1 MTHAASPPASAA
13 TDPFGSIAGVS
24 EQLRTKA
31 ISPVEL
37 TRAVLQRIETLNP
50 RLHAFITVT
59 AERALAQAKGA
70 EREICA
76 GRWRGPLHGVPFSLK
91 DVYETKGIRTTA
103 HSYALEHWIPERD
116 ASCVTRMDEA
126 GAVLLGKT
134 ATQEFSTGAVTEG
147 PWPAARNPW
156 NPDYTPSGSS
166 SGAGAA
172 VAAGISFAALGGD
185 TGASIRMPAAANGCV
200 GIRPTYGRVSRHGVI
215 PLSWSL
221 DTCGPLART
230 VRDCA
235 LVLQAIA
242 GYDPRDPGSANVDV
256 PAFKAL
262 LGTPITGLRVGV
274 DRKNFFH
281 ELVDPQVRA
290 AVEEAIRVIERSGAT
305 VREIELP
312 WLQYAHAAQ
321 NVIHMTESHAYHEA
335 RIKREPHLYG
345 PSLRAYLRLGAFAS
359 GADYLH
365 AQRVRAKIRAGM
377 LAAFREVDVIVAPT
391 GARFGERFDEIDPS
405 KRFSGGIGSK
415 GNLAVPF
422 SQAGVPAISVP
433 CGFAAEGLPIGLQIA
448 GRPFDEAT
456 VFHVAHAY
464 EAATPWHDMH
474 PPMHLETKP

>member
-1 MTHAASPPASAA
+1 MTNPASAVTPA
-13 TDPFGSIAGVS
+13 GADAFSSIAGVA
-24 EQLRTKA
+24 ERLRTKA

-37 TRAVLQRIETLNP
+37 TAAALERIESRNP
-50 RLHAFITVT
+50 HLHAFITVT
-59 AERALAQAKGA
+59 ADRALAQARAA
-70 EREICA
+70 EREIAA
-76 GRWRGPLHGVPFSLK
+76 GRWRGPLHGIPYSLK
-91 DVYETKGIRTTA
+91 DVYETRGIRTTA
-103 HSYALEHWIPERD
+103 HSRVLEHWVPERD
-116 ASCVTRMDEA
+116 ATCVTRMDEA

-156 NPDYTPSGSS
+156 NLDYTPSGSS

-172 VAAGISFAALGGD
+172 VAAGLGFAALGGD
-185 TGASIRMPAAANGCV
+185 TGASIRMPAAANGLV

-221 DTCGPLART
+221 DACGPLTRT

-256 PAFKAL
+256 PSFDAP
-262 LGTPITGLRVGV
+262 LGTPIAGLRVGV

-290 AVEEAIRVIERSGAT
+290 AVEEAIRVLERLGAR

-312 WLQYAHAAQ
+312 WLEYAHAAQ
-321 NVIHMTESHAYHEA
+321 NLIHMSESHAYHER
-335 RIKREPHLYG
+335 RIKTEPHLYG
-345 PSLRAYLRLGAFAS
+345 PSLRAYLRLGAFVSA
-359 GADYLH
+359 ADYVD
-365 AQRVRAKIRAGM
+365 AQRVRSKIRSGM
-377 LAAFREVDVIVAPT
+377 LAAFSEVDVVVAPT
-391 GARFGERFDEIDPS
+391 GARFGERFDEIDTS
-405 KRFSGGIGSK
+405 KRFSAGIGSK

-448 GRPFDEAT
+448 GRPFGEAT
-456 VFHVAHAY
+456 VFQVAHAY

-474 PPMHLETKP
+474 PSTHLETTP

>member
-1 MTHAASPPASAA
+1 VKQPLTASGPAGVE
-13 TDPFGSIAGVS
+13 PFGSIADIA
-24 EQLRTKA
+24 ERLRTKA

-37 TRAVLQRIETLNP
+37 TTAVLQRIDALNP
-50 RLHAFITVT
+50 HLHAFITVT
-59 AERALAQAKGA
+59 ADRALVQAERA
-70 EREICA
+70 EREIAA
-76 GRWRGPLHGVPFSLK
+76 GRWRGPLHGIPFSLK

-103 HSYALEHWIPERD
+103 HSRALEDWIPERD
-116 ASCVTRMDEA
+116 ATCVTRMDDA

-156 NPDYTPSGSS
+156 NLDYTPSGSS

-242 GYDPRDPGSANVDV
+242 GYDPRDPGSAKVDV
-256 PAFKAL
+256 PTFDAL
-262 LGTPITGLRVGV
+262 LGTPIRGLRVGV
-274 DRKNFFH
+274 DRRNFFH
-281 ELVDPQVRA
+281 ELVDPQVRT
-290 AVEEAIRVIERSGAT
+290 AVEEAIRAIERLGAT

-312 WLQYAHAAQ
+312 WLAYAHAAQ
-321 NVIHMTESHAYHEA
+321 NVIHMTESHAYHET
-335 RIKREPHLYG
+335 RIKREPYLYG
-345 PSLRAYLRLGAFAS
+345 PSLRAYLRLGAFVS
-359 GADYLH
+359 GAEYLH

-377 LAAFREVDVIVAPT
+377 LAAFHEVDVILAPT
-391 GARFGERFDEIDPS
+391 GARFGERFDEIDAS

-422 SQAGVPAISVP
+422 SQAGVPAISLP

-456 VFHVAHAY
+456 VFQVAHAY

-474 PPMHLETKP
+474 PPIELETKP